1 MCCITCQDDVDLVQ
15 TVQERA
21 CCTFHARNRRQLEA
35 DGVLSL
41 AARRYTVC
49 VKRVNRVW
57 TSIVRSR

>member
-49 VKRVNRVW
+49 VKRVNRV
-57 TSIVRSR
+57 